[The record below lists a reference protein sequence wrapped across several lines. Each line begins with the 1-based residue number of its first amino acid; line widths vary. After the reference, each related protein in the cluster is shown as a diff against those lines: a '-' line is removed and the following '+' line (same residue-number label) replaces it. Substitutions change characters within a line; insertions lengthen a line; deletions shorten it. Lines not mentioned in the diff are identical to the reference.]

1 MYKIAMDVG
10 QWLWNSSFVS
20 GGLCVRADLFF
31 KIFVLAVLVLC
42 FTTISALGQSDIQH
56 AAETEP
62 AIGETVAVS
71 EDRLDAAFAAI
82 EGDDRLQKVR
92 PEWEPEFAPAEQ
104 PRRSGTNPIA
114 QALASFFNA
123 IGSVL
128 GYLLALIILLAI
140 LAGVYM
146 VFGESLTLR
155 GRQKDK
161 AIGPDT
167 SLVTDLRPEQGRARA
182 LLEDADALAAQGRF
196 AEAVHLLLFKSID
209 DIQEQKSGVI
219 GRSLTAREIGALGV
233 LPETVR
239 DALSPIIRV
248 VERSFFG
255 GQTVNERGWK
265 EARASY
271 ETFAF
276 GEAWG

>member
-1 MYKIAMDVG
+1 MDVG

-20 GGLCVRADLFF
+20 GGLCVRADLCF
-31 KIFVLAVLVLC
+31 KIFVLTVVPLC
-42 FTTISALGQSDIQH
+42 FAAISATGQSDTLR
-56 AAETEP
+56 ASETDP

-82 EGDDRLQKVR
+82 EADDGLQKVR

-140 LAGVYM
+140 LAGLYM

-155 GRQKDK
+155 RRQKEK
-161 AIGPDT
+161 TANPDV
-167 SLVTDLRPEQGRARA
+167 SIIPDLRPDQGRARA

-196 AEAVHLLLFKSID
+196 AEAVHLLLFRSID
-209 DIQEQKSGVI
+209 DIQSHKSGVI

-233 LPETVR
+233 LPQSVR
-239 DALSPIIRV
+239 EALAPIIGV

-255 GQTVNERGWK
+255 GQAVNERGWK